1 MAIKAERVIDV
12 ERLDHSLVEV
22 YLSDQRLIDVLDHW
36 ALRPHDRND
45 GLLYWVRDRLQ
56 EICPAHLT
64 GVLWRGLRSSGQR
77 VRTEAINYPVA
88 FTTNPEIALA
98 FGRRTVTTLGELVSE
113 HSIVYTDELCYAL
126 ALSRGVK
133 TPVTQDEVLILPS
146 VKEITITPCRPP
158 LSVGA
163 IW

>member
-12 ERLDHSLVEV
+12 ERLDHSLVDV
-22 YLSDQRLIDVLDHW
+22 FLSDQRLIDVLNHW
-36 ALRPHDRND
+36 VLRPHDRNE
-45 GLLYWVRDRLQ
+45 GLLYWARDRLE
-56 EICPAHLT
+56 EIQPAQLS
-64 GVLWRGLRSSGQR
+64 GVLWRGLRNAGQKA
-77 VRTEAINYPVA
+77 RTEAVGYPIA
-88 FTTNPEIALA
+88 FTTNPEVALA
-98 FGRRTVTTLGELVSE
+98 FGRRTVTTPADLVLK

-126 ALSRGVK
+126 TLSRRLK

-146 VKEITITPCRPP
+146 VKEITITPCKPP

>member
-1 MAIKAERVIDV
+1 MTIKAERVIDA
-12 ERLDHSLVEV
+12 ERIDHSLVEV
-22 YLSDQRLIDVLDHW
+22 FLSDQRLIDVLNHW
-36 ALRPHDRND
+36 VLQPHERSE
-45 GLLYWVRDRLQ
+45 GLLYWARDKLQ
-56 EICPAHLT
+56 EIQPIRLS
-64 GVLWRGLRSSGQR
+64 GVLWRGLRHAGQR
-77 VRTEAINYPVA
+77 VRAEAVGYPVA

-98 FGRRTVTTLGELVSE
+98 FGRRTVTTPVDPVLE

-126 ALSRGVK
+126 ALSRRLK

>member
-1 MAIKAERVIDV
+1 MTIKAERVIDA
-12 ERLDHSLVEV
+12 ERLDHSLVDV
-22 YLSDQRLIDVLDHW
+22 FLSDQRLIDVLNHW
-36 ALRPHDRND
+36 VLCPHNRNE
-45 GLLYWVRDRLQ
+45 GLLYWARDRLQ
-56 EICPAHLT
+56 EIHSPELS
-64 GVLWRGLRSSGQR
+64 GVLWRGLRSSGRQ
-77 VRTEAINYPVA
+77 VRTEIVTSAIS

-98 FGRRTVTTLGELVSE
+98 FGRRTVTTPTESVLA

-126 ALSRGVK
+126 ALSRRLK

-158 LSVGA
+158 LSVSA